1 MLVPAGV
8 SGAEV
13 VAGGEAAADVDE
25 SEVRLR
31 LLRLQDERL
40 LRRRGAPRHL
50 SNIST

>member
-1 MLVPAGV
+1 MLIPAGV

-31 LLRLQDERL
+31 LLLQDERL
-40 LRRRGAPRHL
+40 LRCRSAPRHL
-50 SNIST
+50 SNISK